1 MRIEGLLTSGNVPG
15 WVTPDNVPDEN
26 FWYWI
31 DLPSL
36 YGHAGLE
43 PRDYL
48 IDAGAA
54 ANPGGYPI
62 GGQTKIEL
70 RNEHLQYVV
79 IWYALAACL
88 GMITY
93 LMLRNARRNKSRRRI
108 EDDQQRAAEV
118 EEEKRNSKVVFFENL
133 LDRKEGDG
141 FRIICLIDKLSNGR
155 AEYEFTTSNKALH
168 KLWIISNSM
177 IVSSIKEKS
186 KH

>member
-1 MRIEGLLTSGNVPG
+1 MVRIEGFLTGGNVPG
-15 WVTPDNVPDEN
+15 WMTPDNVPEEN

-48 IDAGAA
+48 IDAGAT

-62 GGQTKIEL
+62 GGQTKTEL
-70 RNEHLQYVV
+70 RNEHLQYIV

-93 LMLRNARRNKSRRRI
+93 LMLRNAGRRARQT
-108 EDDQQRAAEV
+108 EAE
-118 EEEKRNSKVVFFENL
+118 KNS
-133 LDRKEGDG
+133 
-141 FRIICLIDKLSNGR
+141 
-155 AEYEFTTSNKALH
+155 
-168 KLWIISNSM
+168 
-177 IVSSIKEKS
+177 
-186 KH
+186 